1 MFNHLI
7 VTLQMRKS
15 NEAAGM
21 PVPASVEA
29 GTLLSWCTLAKVH
42 KSLSRSKKM
51 DDNCCRSEKNS
62 YLCDALHLIQATR
75 FANFK
80 PLAFFVLSD
89 YDIVPTPVRSVNAP
103 AACIRCRATGKRYF
117 FCTLPVFI
125 NHTLFHFKS
134 STKMRTKKLISWRT
148 LARMYKSMSWGLL
161 DKVTVED
168 AKGYTKY
175 LLLLISAV
183 AIGGLMEGGV
193 L

>member
-1 MFNHLI
+1 M
-7 VTLQMRKS
+7 
-15 NEAAGM
+15 
-21 PVPASVEA
+21 
-29 GTLLSWCTLAKVH
+29 
-42 KSLSRSKKM
+42 
-51 DDNCCRSEKNS
+51 
-62 YLCDALHLIQATR
+62 
-75 FANFK
+75 FANFCR
-80 PLAFFVLSD
+80 LAFFMAIPLALH
-89 YDIVPTPVRSVNAP
+89 IVPTPVRSVNAP

-134 STKMRTKKLISWRT
+134 STKMRTEKLISWRT

-161 DKVTVED
+161 DKVTEEE